1 MIRSIQL
8 EWLKLRTTPALI
20 VTVSVTLA
28 LSLVSAVT
36 NLLLKVQAG
45 GPAFG
50 SRGHV
55 EHVTTQPAAVTSMA
69 MLILGVLVIAGEY
82 RQRTI
87 LGTFLAEPRR
97 GRVLIAK
104 LLTVGALGAVLAAI
118 TYAAMIAVV
127 VPLYA
132 SKGIHQLPVDITSL
146 GLGTVLSG
154 ACYGLLGVA
163 LGALTRNTVA
173 AIVGGLI
180 WIQFVEVGI
189 LENAIPSLAKWL
201 PAGAA
206 QALTTMESSSHVL
219 PQAVA
224 ALVLVG
230 WAALLVSIA
239 MRLSTRRELR

>member
-1 MIRSIQL
+1 MIRLIQL
-8 EWLKLRTTPALI
+8 EWLKLRTTPALY
-20 VTVSVTLA
+20 VTVAATVA
-28 LSLVSAVT
+28 LTLVSAVT
-36 NLLLKVQAG
+36 NLLITVQPG
-45 GPAFG
+45 SPPFG

-55 EHVTTQPAAVTSMA
+55 AHVLTQPGAVVSMS

-97 GRVLIAK
+97 GRVLVAK
-104 LLTVGALGAVLAAI
+104 LLTTGAIGAVLAAV
-118 TYAAMIAVV
+118 TYALIVAIV

-132 SKGIHQLPVDITSL
+132 SKGVHQLPLDVTSL
-146 GLGTVLSG
+146 GLGTVLAG

-173 AIVGGLI
+173 AIVGGLV

-189 LENAIPSLAKWL
+189 LENAIPSIAKWL

-206 QALTTMESSSHVL
+206 QALTTIESS
-219 PQAVA
+219 PQSMSQGVA
-224 ALVLVG
+224 AIVLVG
-230 WAALLVSIA
+230 WAALLVA
-239 MRLSTRRELR
+239 VATRLSTRRELR

>member
-1 MIRSIQL
+1 MIALIQL
-8 EWLKLRTTPALI
+8 EWLKLRTTPALL

-36 NLLLKVQAG
+36 NLLLTVQAG

>member
-1 MIRSIQL
+1 MIRLIQL
-8 EWLKLRTTPALI
+8 EWLKLRTTPALF
-20 VTVSVTLA
+20 VTAAVAIA
-28 LSLVSAVT
+28 LTLVSAVT
-36 NLLLKVQAG
+36 NLLLPVQPG
-45 GPAFG
+45 QPAFG

-55 EHVTTQPAAVTSMA
+55 DHVLTQPGAVTSMA
-69 MLILGVLVIAGEY
+69 MFILGVLVIAGEY

-87 LGTFLAEPRR
+87 LQTFLAEPRQL
-97 GRVLIAK
+97 RVLIAK
-104 LLTVGALGAVLAAI
+104 LLTTSAIGAVLAALSYVA
-118 TYAAMIAVV
+118 TVAVV

-132 SKGIHQLPVDITSL
+132 SKGLHQLPVDVTAL

-163 LGALTRNTVA
+163 IGALTRNTVA

-189 LENAIPSLAKWL
+189 LENAIPSVAKWL

-206 QALTTMESSSHVL
+206 QALTTIDTSPQVL

-230 WAALLVSIA
+230 WAALLVA
-239 MRLSTRRELR
+239 VATRLSTRRELR